1 MINLRYH
8 IVSLTA
14 VFLALGIGVMLGGT
28 YLDKYTVD
36 QLDKNIAT
44 AERRISEVRA
54 DNRGLQSDVDAAEA
68 RELALLADGS
78 SRLLGGELTDV
89 PVLIVLGPGVNNTA
103 DDGVRLVLTQAGADV
118 RGSLVLRDRLL
129 FDSDEVDRP
138 LAEALGIKA
147 TTPAQLRAGIN
158 AQLVTAMSAAGQE
171 IVVVP
176 DTTTTTTVPG
186 GPTVPGEATTT
197 APGTTASTLPSP
209 STASTEPGETTSTST
224 TVPVDVDPG
233 SVDPDGQQPRVITEL
248 LARGYATV
256 EAAPGR
262 EGDPILETRG
272 YRYVFVTTEGPSS
285 AQNAAFAALLSPR
298 ADRVSPSVVVSPQ
311 PPVDA
316 DAAGRTL
323 VGRVRADATMRGLY
337 ATVDNVDD
345 FSGLVALVFVLD
357 GLPDAPPG
365 HYGQGP
371 GAQAVLPG
379 ST

>member
-118 RGSLVLRDRLL
+118 RGSLVLRDRML

-147 TTPAQLRAGIN
+147 TTLR
-158 AQLVTAMSAAGQE
+158 SC
-171 IVVVP
+171 
-176 DTTTTTTVPG
+176 
-186 GPTVPGEATTT
+186 
-197 APGTTASTLPSP
+197 APASTPSW
-209 STASTEPGETTSTST
+209 
-224 TVPVDVDPG
+224 
-233 SVDPDGQQPRVITEL
+233 
-248 LARGYATV
+248 
-256 EAAPGR
+256 
-262 EGDPILETRG
+262 
-272 YRYVFVTTEGPSS
+272 
-285 AQNAAFAALLSPR
+285 
-298 ADRVSPSVVVSPQ
+298 
-311 PPVDA
+311 
-316 DAAGRTL
+316 
-323 VGRVRADATMRGLY
+323 
-337 ATVDNVDD
+337 
-345 FSGLVALVFVLD
+345 
-357 GLPDAPPG
+357 
-365 HYGQGP
+365 
-371 GAQAVLPG
+371 
-379 ST
+379 